1 MCVCVLC
8 VVCCVCVI
16 IIMMEGDFFLTQQI
30 EQLLLQFG
38 PVLKMEIEEST
49 LYFYV

>member
-1 MCVCVLC
+1 MCVCVCCVLC
-8 VVCCVCVI
+8 VCDYYYD
-16 IIMMEGDFFLTQQI
+16 GRGFFLPQQI